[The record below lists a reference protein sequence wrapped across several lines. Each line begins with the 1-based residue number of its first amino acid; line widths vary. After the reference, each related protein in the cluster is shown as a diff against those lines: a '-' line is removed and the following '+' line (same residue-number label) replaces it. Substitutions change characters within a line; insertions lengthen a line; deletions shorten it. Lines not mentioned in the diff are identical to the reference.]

1 MGVALANWHKSSID
15 FGFPLN
21 LMVFEKPDWHKSSID
36 FGFSSNLMVFE
47 KLTGTKLSI
56 HIEALAK
63 SDVEQAQKC
72 QNGLHPFLI
81 LFISD
86 GTR

>member
-1 MGVALANWHKSSID
+1 MVFEKPDWSKSSIV

-21 LMVFEKPDWHKSSID
+21 LMVFEKPDWSKSSIA
-36 FGFSSNLMVFE
+36 FGFPLNLMVFE

-56 HIEALAK
+56 HIEASAK